1 MSRMSMDNASKQ
13 ANKLNWVIALA
24 LMFCAMAVSGPMAHA
39 QVLYGSLTGT
49 VTDASGAVIPAITV
63 TVTNQGTGD
72 VRTTKANGQG
82 AYNVLDVLPGSY
94 TLSIAQSGG
103 FAGYQQ
109 KDIQIEVNRQV
120 RVDVTMHTRT
130 VSTEV
135 TVTEAAP
142 ELQTESGEVN
152 AEISQTEIAELPIT
166 SSQGRSYQAL
176 YTLIPGGAAVGEQNS
191 TASNPSRAESVNVN
205 GTEYNGNTTRIDGA
219 INYYGWLP
227 YLIAYVPPADSIENV
242 SITTNSFSAE
252 QGQAGGASIK
262 ITTKSGTS
270 QFHGSVWEYYQ
281 DAAFNARAYLAT
293 QASLTNVLDP
303 TGSVPKNVFDQFGFN
318 IGGPVYI
325 PKVLTGR
332 KKLFFFD
339 NFERTTRRQLISGT
353 VTVPDTNMIGGNFS
367 EAAGN
372 TTLYDPA
379 PTVPSS
385 QWYTP
390 SAACSTLT
398 YTSGYLNYQCR
409 PSFTQEY

>member
-39 QVLYGSLTGT
+39 QVLYGSITGT

-63 TVTNQGTGD
+63 TVTNQGTGE
-72 VRTTKANGQG
+72 VRTTKSNDQG

-103 FAGYQQ
+103 FAGYEQ

-120 RVDVTMHTRT
+120 RVDVTLHTGT

-262 ITTKSGTS
+262 ITTKSGT
-270 QFHGSVWEYYQ
+270 
-281 DAAFNARAYLAT
+281 
-293 QASLTNVLDP
+293 
-303 TGSVPKNVFDQFGFN
+303 
-318 IGGPVYI
+318 
-325 PKVLTGR
+325 
-332 KKLFFFD
+332 
-339 NFERTTRRQLISGT
+339 TRMQHST
-353 VTVPDTNMIGGNFS
+353 
-367 EAAGN
+367 
-372 TTLYDPA
+372 PA
-379 PTVPSS
+379 PIRQPRH
-385 QWYTP
+385 P
-390 SAACSTLT
+390 
-398 YTSGYLNYQCR
+398 
-409 PSFTQEY
+409 